1 MPLSPLSVF
10 VVSAP
15 SGTGKTTLNRRLVAE
30 HPEVQ
35 ISVSYTTRG
44 RRPSEIEGVHY
55 HYVAKERFRELI
67 DQGEMLEYAEV
78 FGTLYGTSK
87 TEIDRLLATHKIPL
101 LEIDVQGWRSAM
113 AKLPSARS
121 VFILPPSIE
130 ELWRRLEGRGTE
142 PLAVRWKRLM
152 TARDE
157 IKAGA
162 LYQHF
167 VINRDLDSAYSEL
180 EGILIRQDSPKLS
193 REEGLAHCDRLLAE
207 FDSAVWLQNLKRAMG

>member
-1 MPLSPLSVF
+1 MPLSPLPIF

-44 RRPSEIEGVHY
+44 RRPSEVEGVHY
-55 HYVAKERFRELI
+55 HYVSEERFRELMN
-67 DQGEMLEYAEV
+67 QGEMLEYAEV

-87 TEIDRLLATHKIPL
+87 TEIERLFAAQKIPL

-113 AKLPSARS
+113 PRLKDVRS
-121 VFILPPSIE
+121 VFILPPSVE
-130 ELWRRLEGRGTE
+130 ELWKRLEGRGTE
-142 PLAVRWKRLM
+142 PLAVRWKRLR

-157 IKAGA
+157 IKSGG
-162 LYQHF
+162 LYQKF
-167 VINRDLDSAYSEL
+167 IINRDLESAYEEL
-180 EGILIRQDSPKLS
+180 EAVLIRGDAPKLT
-193 REEGLAHCDRLLAE
+193 REEGLAHCAKLLDE
-207 FDSAVWLQNLKRAMG
+207 FDSASWIRELRQTLG

>member
-1 MPLSPLSVF
+1 MPLSPLPVF

-35 ISVSYTTRG
+35 ISVSYTTRA

-55 HYVAKERFRELI
+55 HYVANERFRELI
-67 DQGEMLEYAEV
+67 AQGEMLEYAEV

-87 TEIDRLLATHKIPL
+87 TEIDRLLGAHKIPL

-113 AKLPSARS
+113 PKLPSARS

-157 IKAGA
+157 IKAGS
-162 LYQHF
+162 LYQNF
-167 VINRDLDSAYSEL
+167 IINRDLDSAYSEL
-180 EGILIRQDSPKLS
+180 EGILIRQESPKLS

-207 FDSAVWLQNLKRAMG
+207 FDSAAWLDDLRRALV